1 MFSGVFRA
9 YRRCGKR
16 RISHSYRHLQHSEAE
31 NRLISADNEFAQI
44 RKRTSEYRWIEEQKN
59 KIRHGISGG
68 QEINKAIAGKR
79 KPLSAEIV
87 PYGAEQNSYHYEA
100 IYQRTL
106 GGSER
111 ISPAWNS
118 QSDRLSE
125 VLSVFYR
132 MTN

>member
-44 RKRTSEYRWIEEQKN
+44 WKRTSEYRWIEEQKN

-87 PYGAEQNSYHYEA
+87 PYGAY
-100 IYQRTL
+100 L
-106 GGSER
+106 LK
-111 ISPAWNS
+111 IS
-118 QSDRLSE
+118 LF
-125 VLSVFYR
+125 VHF
-132 MTN
+132 